1 MANNCTTPKE
11 IKLTDKQIREYNIFL
26 NENQKNGIEAIS
38 INRLISVINNQLVM
52 LKKRLHKLERKNS
65 CLMYNYINF

>member
-26 NENQKNGIEAIS
+26 NENQKNEI
-38 INRLISVINNQLVM
+38 
-52 LKKRLHKLERKNS
+52 KNS